1 MHCKQVINF
10 GLHIE
15 KGENA
20 KVKKLWNKNV
30 IKSKI
35 QWVIEKILK
44 MSFIKVSNSSRHNR
58 NISYHKNYT
67 SYFYPFHLYVC
78 FFTNISNFL

>member
-15 KGENA
+15 KGE
-20 KVKKLWNKNV
+20 KCK

-44 MSFIKVSNSSRHNR
+44 MSFIKVSNSSHHNR